1 MNTKKY
7 FIGAAAIIIIGM
19 AIYMYYIYT
28 NAPEGA
34 RNGFAQKFPDMAS
47 AGWMKESANEWEA
60 EFDMNGEDYAA
71 IFTEDGTWV
80 RTEHEI
86 EEKDLPEKVWNLLNE
101 KFKDYR
107 IDEIEYVENADSS
120 TGYNIELEK
129 DEELRIF
136 ISSEGELV
144 SLREE

>member
-7 FIGAAAIIIIGM
+7 FVGATAIIIIWVT
-19 AIYMYYIYT
+19 IHIYYIYT

-34 RNGFAQKFPDMAS
+34 RNRFAQKFPDIAN
-47 AGWMKESANEWEA
+47 AGWMKESATEREA
-60 EFDMNGEDYAA
+60 EFDMKGEEYAA
-71 IFTEDGTWV
+71 VFTLDGTWV

-101 KFKDYR
+101 KLKDYR
-107 IDEIEYVENADSS
+107 LDEIEYVENADSS
-120 TGYNIELEK
+120 KGYNIELEK

-136 ISSEGELV
+136 ISSEGELI

>member
-1 MNTKKY
+1 M
-7 FIGAAAIIIIGM
+7 
-19 AIYMYYIYT
+19 
-28 NAPEGA
+28 
-34 RNGFAQKFPDMAS
+34 
-47 AGWMKESANEWEA
+47 
-60 EFDMNGEDYAA
+60 
-71 IFTEDGTWV
+71 
-80 RTEHEI
+80 
-86 EEKDLPEKVWNLLNE
+86 NE

-136 ISSEGELV
+136 ISSEGELI